1 MKKLVYAL
9 LLITVLITF
18 SACGGSD
25 DEESNMISA
34 VKVNRKWMKKQA
46 SKLAEELTTEMK
58 DGRMY
63 TLSYRDYES
72 ALRTAGVADIEFD
85 EKKDIMVLEL
95 SEKMLRR
102 KYLEA
107 FEDTKELPEEY
118 YERMRALVY
127 ASAPMSLTMATGE
140 NRLEPVNERIVLCS
154 ASRTGCSYATVE
166 KSGETEYWLLPT
178 NCDNAYISVA
188 FEYSGD
194 HVIQL
199 TASLVLLAKD
209 LSLEEAAECIDFELK
224 KLSEE

>member
-72 ALRTAGVADIEFD
+72 ALRT
-85 EKKDIMVLEL
+85 
-95 SEKMLRR
+95 
-102 KYLEA
+102 
-107 FEDTKELPEEY
+107 
-118 YERMRALVY
+118 
-127 ASAPMSLTMATGE
+127 
-140 NRLEPVNERIVLCS
+140 IV
-154 ASRTGCSYATVE
+154 
-166 KSGETEYWLLPT
+166 
-178 NCDNAYISVA
+178 
-188 FEYSGD
+188 
-194 HVIQL
+194 
-199 TASLVLLAKD
+199 
-209 LSLEEAAECIDFELK
+209 
-224 KLSEE
+224 